1 MFGRAVRVRELVSHR
16 LPIERAVEAFALAMR
31 AGAGDAQ
38 GRPGDGGDE
47 VRSVTA
53 RMKAAVL
60 HGREDVRIEQV
71 DVPRLEPGDV
81 LLRTQV
87 ALTCGTDV
95 KVYRRGYHARM
106 ITPPSV
112 FGHEVAGIV
121 EEVGPGVEGVA
132 PGTAV
137 VVANSAPCG
146 ECHYCRH
153 DSPSLCDDLLFWNG
167 AYAEFARIPA
177 RVVRHNLVPLEEGVG
192 FREAAMVEP
201 LACVVRGVEESWI
214 GRGQSVAVIGAGPI
228 GLMFVALARL
238 RGAHVDGGGAQRGPA
253 AEGPRARGGGDDR
266 GRRRAATSPSV
277 LRREPP
283 RPRAG
288 RGDRGGGAARDL
300 RGRDPGR
307 PQGRGREPVRGVP
320 GRHPDRHRLPAAPLP
335 GADDQVDLP
344 PHAGERPQGLPAD
357 RRRRTWTRTPS
368 SPARRPSTAC
378 PRCCSR
384 MARGGDGLKTAI
396 LTWGRE

>member
-1 MFGRAVRVRELVSHR
+1 M
-16 LPIERAVEAFALAMR
+16 P
-31 AGAGDAQ
+31 
-38 GRPGDGGDE
+38 
-47 VRSVTA
+47 A

-71 DVPRLEPGDV
+71 EVPRLDPGDV

-95 KVYRRGYHARM
+95 KVFRRGYHARM
-106 ITPPSV
+106 IQPPAV

-121 EEVGPGVEGVA
+121 EEAGPEVEGIEPGA
-132 PGTAV
+132 PV

-146 ECHYCRH
+146 DCHFCRH
-153 DSPSLCDDLLFWNG
+153 DSPSLCDDLQFWNG

-177 RVVRHNLVPLEEGVG
+177 RVVRHNVVRLEDGVG

-238 RGAHVDGGGAQRGPA
+238 RGAHVL
-253 AEGPRARGGGDDR
+253 
-266 GRRRAATSPSV
+266 V
-277 LRREPP
+277 
-283 RPRAG
+283 AG
-288 RGDRGGGAARDL
+288 RNKGRLDKALELGASEAVQAETVEDLGARLKERSRHGHGPDVVIEAVGLPETCEAAIRAVRKGGVVNLFAGCPAESRIGVDSQRLHYRELTIKSTFHHTPESVRKAFRLIADGRVDAGAFIT
-300 RGRDPGR
+300 GE
-307 PQGRGREPVRGVP
+307 EPLE
-320 GRHPDRHRLPAAPLP
+320 RLPMVLDA
-335 GADDQVDLP
+335 
-344 PHAGERPQGLPAD
+344 
-357 RRRRTWTRTPS
+357 
-368 SPARRPSTAC
+368 
-378 PRCCSR
+378 
-384 MARGGDGLKTAI
+384 MARGAEGLKTAI